1 MFKDKTSLGVPV
13 DKDPLSDFRKFL
25 FVVWKHLNLPDPTPV
40 QYDIARHIQHGDKRI
55 IVEAFRGVGK
65 SWITS
70 AYVVWLL
77 YMNPQLN
84 ILVVS
89 ASKTRADDFTTF
101 TLRLIREMDILSHL
115 IPREDQRQSKISFDV
130 APAAAS
136 HAPSV
141 KSVGITGQLAGSR
154 ADVLIAD
161 DIEVPNNSMTQGMRD
176 RLSEAVKEFD
186 AILKPDGRIIYL
198 GTPQNQESL
207 YNKLP
212 ERGYNVRIWPARYP
226 NEDQMI
232 SMGNK
237 LAPLIQKKGE
247 DDPDIVGQPTDPD
260 RFTDFDLL
268 EREASYGRSGFAL
281 QFMLDTRLSDAE
293 RYPLKVSD
301 LILMDIP
308 SQEAPEKVVWASGE
322 QYVLQEIPNVA
333 FTGDN
338 FHKPMFMSEGFAEY
352 TGSVMSIDP
361 SGRGKDET
369 GYAVVKMLNGFLYV
383 RRCGGVAGGYSEEA
397 LKKLSLIAQEEQV
410 NEIIIE
416 SNFGDGMFN
425 QLLTPIISK
434 IHPVTLSEVRHNTQK
449 ERRII
454 DVLEPVMN
462 QHKLIIDKKVIKQDY
477 ESCQHLPPEMAL
489 RYQLVY
495 QMTRLTAERGAL
507 SNDDRLDA
515 LAMAVQY
522 WVDAMAQDAERQ
534 INTRREERLMA
545 EVNRMKDMSSLGLAV
560 MSGHNAKDNNSN
572 SLKWN

>member
-1 MFKDKTSLGVPV
+1 MFTSTTSLGVPV
-13 DKDPLSDFRKFL
+13 KQDPLSDFRKFL
-25 FVVWKHLNLPDPTPV
+25 FVCWQHLNLPDPTPV
-40 QYDIARHIQHGDKRI
+40 QYDIAKHIQHGDKRI

-89 ASKTRADDFTTF
+89 ASKNRADDFTTF
-101 TLRLIREMDILSHL
+101 TLRLINEMPILQHL
-115 IPREDQRQSKISFDV
+115 IPRTDQRQSKISFDV
-130 APAAAS
+130 GLAAAS

-141 KSVGITGQLAGSR
+141 KSVGVTGQLAGSR

-161 DIEVPNNSMTQGMRD
+161 DIEVPNNSATQGMRD
-176 RLSEAVKEFD
+176 KLSEAVKEFD
-186 AILKPDGRIIYL
+186 AILKPNGRIIYL

-212 ERGYNVRIWPARYP
+212 DRGYSVRIWPARYP
-226 NEDQMI
+226 NEDQLV
-232 SMGNK
+232 SLGNK
-237 LAPLIQKKGE
+237 LAPKIKKE
-247 DDPDIVGQPTDPD
+247 IADDAELLGKSTDPQ
-260 RFTDFDLL
+260 RFTDYDLA

-301 LILMDIP
+301 LVVMDIP
-308 SQEAPEKVVWASGE
+308 TSEAPDKVVWASGE
-322 QYVLQEIPNVA
+322 QYVVQELPNVA
-333 FTGDN
+333 FNGDYY
-338 FHKPMFMSEGFAEY
+338 HKPMHISEQFEEY
-352 TGSVMSIDP
+352 SGSVMSIDP

-383 RRCGGVAGGYSEEA
+383 RRCGGVDGGYSEEA
-397 LKKLSLIAQEEQV
+397 LQKLAMIAKEENV
-410 NEIIIE
+410 NEIIVE

-425 QLLTPIISK
+425 QLMTPILTK

-449 ERRII
+449 EKRII

-462 QHKLIIDKKVIKQDY
+462 QHKLVVDKKLIKQDY
-477 ESCQHLPPEMAL
+477 ESTQHLPPESSL
-489 RYQLVY
+489 RYQLMY

-507 SNDDRLDA
+507 SNDDRLDS

-522 WVDAMAQDAERQ
+522 WVDAMAQDAEQR
-534 INTRREERLMA
+534 IGARREEVLRN
-545 EVNRMKDMSSLGLAV
+545 EVDKVLQSASMGLAV
-560 MSGHNAKDNNSN
+560 ITGHIG
-572 SLKWN
+572 

>member
-1 MFKDKTSLGVPV
+1 MFTDRTSLGVPT
-13 DKDPLSDFRKFL
+13 DQDPLSDFRKFL
-25 FVVWKHLNLPDPTPV
+25 FVCWQHLNLPDPTPV
-40 QYDIARHIQHGDKRI
+40 QYDIAKHIQNGEKRI

-101 TLRLIREMDILSHL
+101 TLRLINEMPILQHL
-115 IPREDQRQSKISFDV
+115 IPHSDQRQSKISFDV
-130 APAAAS
+130 GPANAS

-141 KSVGITGQLAGSR
+141 KSVGVTGQLAGSR

-161 DIEVPNNSMTQGMRD
+161 DIEVPNNSATQGMRD
-176 RLSEAVKEFD
+176 KLSEAVKEFD
-186 AILKPDGRIIYL
+186 AILKPNGRIIYL

-212 ERGYNVRIWPARYP
+212 DRGYKVRIWPARYP
-226 NEDQMI
+226 NEDQLV
-232 SMGNK
+232 SLGDK
-237 LAPLIQKKGE
+237 LAPKVKRELE
-247 DDPDIVGQPTDPD
+247 NDPELVGKSTDPD
-260 RFTDFDLL
+260 RFNDYDLA

-301 LILMDIP
+301 LVVMDIP
-308 SQEAPEKVVWASGE
+308 TQEAPEKVSWASGE
-322 QYVLQEIPNVA
+322 QYVVQELPNVA
-333 FTGDN
+333 FNGD
-338 FHKPMFMSEGFAEY
+338 HYHRPMYISDQFVEY
-352 TGSVMSIDP
+352 SGSVMSIDP

-369 GYAVVKMLNGFLYV
+369 GYAVVKMLNGYLYV

-397 LKKLSLIAQEEQV
+397 LQKLSLIAKEEQV
-410 NEIIIE
+410 NEIIVE

-425 QLLTPIISK
+425 QLITPVLSK

-449 ERRII
+449 EKRII

-462 QHKLIIDKKVIKQDY
+462 QHKLVIDKKVIKQDY
-477 ESCQHLPPEMAL
+477 ESTQHLPPEQSL
-489 RYQLVY
+489 RYQLMY
-495 QMTRLTAERGAL
+495 QLTRVTAERGAL
-507 SNDDRLDA
+507 SNDDRLDS

-522 WVDAMAQDAERQ
+522 WVDAMAQDADRQ
-534 INTRREERLMA
+534 INSRREEMLMD
-545 EVNRMKDMSSLGLAV
+545 EVNKVRQSASMGLAV
-560 MSGHNAKDNNSN
+560 ITGHLGGDTSN
-572 SLKWN
+572 MKW

>member
-1 MFKDKTSLGVPV
+1 MFKATTSLGIPIA
-13 DKDPLSDFRKFL
+13 KDPLSDFRKFL
-25 FVVWKHLNLPDPTPV
+25 FVIWKHLNLPDPTPV
-40 QYDIARHIQHGDKRI
+40 QYDIAYNLQHGDKRMI
-55 IVEAFRGVGK
+55 IQAFRGIGK

-89 ASKTRADDFTTF
+89 ASKSRSDDFTTF
-101 TLRLIREMDILSHL
+101 TLRLISEMDILAHL
-115 IPREDQRQSKISFDV
+115 RPKTDQRQSKISFDV

-141 KSVGITGQLAGSR
+141 KSVGISGQLAGSR
-154 ADVLIAD
+154 ADVIVAD

-176 RLSEAVKEFD
+176 KLSEAVKEFD

-212 ERGYNVRIWPARYP
+212 DRGYKVSIWPARYP
-226 NEDQMI
+226 NADQTVGYG
-232 SMGNK
+232 SK
-237 LAPLIQKKGE
+237 LARLISNAMAANDLLVGE
-247 DDPDIVGQPTDPD
+247 PTDPA
-260 RFTDFDLL
+260 RFSEFDLL

-301 LILMDIP
+301 LIIMDIP
-308 SQEAPEKVVWASGE
+308 TQEAPEKVSWSSDS
-322 QYVLQEIPNVA
+322 QYIVEELPNVA
-333 FTGDN
+333 FNGDHY
-338 FHKPMFMSEGFAEY
+338 HKPMFMSSEFVEY

-369 GYAVVKMLNGFLYV
+369 GYAVVKMLNGYLYV
-383 RRCGGVAGGYSEEA
+383 RRCGGIAGGYSEEA
-397 LKKLSLIAQEEQV
+397 LKKLAVIAKEEQV
-410 NEIIIE
+410 NEIIVE

-425 QLLTPIISK
+425 QLFM
-434 IHPVTLSEVRHNTQK
+434 PVLNKVHSVTMSEVRHNTQK

-462 QHKLIIDKKVIKQDY
+462 QHRLVMDKKVIQKDFD
-477 ESCQHLPPEMAL
+477 SCQHLPPEQAL
-489 RYQLVY
+489 RYQLMY
-495 QMTRLTAERGAL
+495 QLTRLTADRGAL
-507 SNDDRLDA
+507 TNDDRLDA
-515 LAMAVQY
+515 LAMTCQY
-522 WVDAMAQDAERQ
+522 WVDAMAQDVEQRMGV
-534 INTRREERLMA
+534 RKEELMA
-545 EVNRMKDMSSLGLAV
+545 AELNRLREQASMGFAV
-560 MSGHNAKDNNSN
+560 ITGHQSEKTTNT
-572 SLKWN
+572 LRW

>member
-1 MFKDKTSLGVPV
+1 MFKATTSLGIPIA
-13 DKDPLSDFRKFL
+13 KDPLSDFRKFL
-25 FVVWKHLNLPDPTPV
+25 FVIWKHLNLPDPTPV
-40 QYDIARHIQHGDKRI
+40 QYDIAYNLQHGDKRMI
-55 IVEAFRGVGK
+55 IQAFRGVGK

-89 ASKTRADDFTTF
+89 ASKSRSDDFTTF
-101 TLRLIREMDILSHL
+101 TLRLISEMDILAHL
-115 IPREDQRQSKISFDV
+115 RPKTDQRQSKISFDV

-141 KSVGITGQLAGSR
+141 KSVGISGQLAGSR
-154 ADVLIAD
+154 ADVIVAD

-176 RLSEAVKEFD
+176 KLSEAVKEFD

-212 ERGYNVRIWPARYP
+212 DRGYKVSIWPARYP
-226 NEDQMI
+226 NTDQTV
-232 SMGNK
+232 GYGYK
-237 LAPLIQKKGE
+237 LARLISNAIAA
-247 DDPDIVGQPTDPD
+247 DDTIVGEPTDPA
-260 RFTDFDLL
+260 RFSDFDLL

-301 LILMDIP
+301 LIIMDIP
-308 SQEAPEKVVWASGE
+308 TQEAPEKVSWSSDS
-322 QYVLQEIPNVA
+322 QYIVEELPNVA
-333 FTGDN
+333 FNGDHY
-338 FHKPMFMSEGFAEY
+338 HKPMFMSSEFVEY

-369 GYAVVKMLNGFLYV
+369 GYAVVKMLNGYLYV
-383 RRCGGVAGGYSEEA
+383 RRCGGIAGGYSEDA
-397 LKKLSLIAQEEQV
+397 LKKLAVIAKEEQV
-410 NEIIIE
+410 NEIIVE

-425 QLLTPIISK
+425 QLFMPVLNK
-434 IHPVTLSEVRHNTQK
+434 VHPVTMSEVRHNKQK

-462 QHKLIIDKKVIKQDY
+462 QHRLVMDKKVIQKDFD
-477 ESCQHLPPEMAL
+477 SCQHLPPEQAL
-489 RYQLVY
+489 RYQLMY
-495 QMTRLTAERGAL
+495 QLTRLTADRGAL
-507 SNDDRLDA
+507 TNDDRLDA
-515 LAMAVQY
+515 LAMACQY
-522 WVDAMAQDAERQ
+522 WVDAMAQDVEVRMGV
-534 INTRREERLMA
+534 RREEMMVAELDRLRDAASM
-545 EVNRMKDMSSLGLAV
+545 GYAV
-560 MSGHNAKDNNSN
+560 ITGHQSQKTTN
-572 SLKWN
+572 LRW

>member
-1 MFKDKTSLGVPV
+1 MFTSTTSLGVPV
-13 DKDPLSDFRKFL
+13 KQDPLSDFRKFL
-25 FVVWKHLNLPDPTPV
+25 FVCWQHLNLPDPTPV
-40 QYDIARHIQHGDKRI
+40 QYDIAKHIQNGDKRI

-89 ASKTRADDFTTF
+89 ASKNRADDFTTF
-101 TLRLIREMDILSHL
+101 TLRLINEMPVLQHL
-115 IPREDQRQSKISFDV
+115 IPRTDQRQSKISFDV

-141 KSVGITGQLAGSR
+141 KSVGVTGQLAGSR

-161 DIEVPNNSMTQGMRD
+161 DIEVPNDSATQGMRD
-176 RLSEAVKEFD
+176 KLSEAVKEFD
-186 AILKPDGRIIYL
+186 AILKPNGRIIYL

-212 ERGYNVRIWPARYP
+212 DRGYSVRIWPARYP
-226 NEDQMI
+226 NEDQLV
-232 SMGNK
+232 SLGNK
-237 LAPLIQKKGE
+237 LAPKIKKE
-247 DDPDIVGQPTDPD
+247 IADDAELLGKSTDPQ
-260 RFTDFDLL
+260 RFTDYDLA

-301 LILMDIP
+301 LVVMDIP
-308 SQEAPEKVVWASGE
+308 TSEAPDKVVWASGE
-322 QYVLQEIPNVA
+322 QYVVQELPNVA
-333 FTGDN
+333 FNGDYY
-338 FHKPMFMSEGFAEY
+338 HKPMHISEQFEEY
-352 TGSVMSIDP
+352 SGSVMSIDP

-383 RRCGGVAGGYSEEA
+383 RRCGGVDGGYSEEA
-397 LKKLSLIAQEEQV
+397 LQKLAVIAKEENV
-410 NEIIIE
+410 NEIIVE

-425 QLLTPIISK
+425 QLMTPILTK

-449 ERRII
+449 EKRII

-462 QHKLIIDKKVIKQDY
+462 QHKLVVDKKLIKQDY
-477 ESCQHLPPEMAL
+477 ESTQHLPPESSL
-489 RYQLVY
+489 RYQLMY

-507 SNDDRLDA
+507 SNDDRLDS

-522 WVDAMAQDAERQ
+522 WVDAMAQDAEQR
-534 INTRREERLMA
+534 IGARREEVLRN
-545 EVNRMKDMSSLGLAV
+545 EVDKVLQSASMGLAV
-560 MSGHNAKDNNSN
+560 ITGHIADGTGKGM
-572 SLKWN
+572 KW

>member
-1 MFKDKTSLGVPV
+1 MFTSKTSLGIPV
-13 DKDPLSDFRKFL
+13 EQDPLSDFRKFM
-25 FVVWKHLNLPDPTPV
+25 FVVWKHLNLPDPTVV
-40 QYDIARHIQHGDKRI
+40 QYDIAKHIQKAEKRI
-55 IVEAFRGVGK
+55 VVQAFRGVGK

-70 AYVVWLL
+70 AYAVWLL

-89 ASKTRADDFTTF
+89 ASKGRADDFTTF

-115 IPREDQRQSKISFDV
+115 IPRDEQRQSKISFDV
-130 APAAAS
+130 GPANAS

-161 DIEVPNNSMTQGMRD
+161 DIEVPNNSATQGMRD
-176 RLSEAVKEFD
+176 KLSESVKEFD

-212 ERGYNVRIWPARYP
+212 DRGYRVRIWPARYP
-226 NEDQMI
+226 SEEQLI
-232 SMGNK
+232 SYGDK
-237 LAPLIQKKGE
+237 LSPMVRAKIEESPELLGKS
-247 DDPDIVGQPTDPD
+247 TDPE
-260 RFTDFDLL
+260 RFSDFDLA

-301 LILMDIP
+301 LVVMDIP
-308 SQEAPEKVVWASGE
+308 NEEGPEKVVWASGE
-322 QYVLQEIPNVA
+322 QYTINELPNVA
-333 FTGDN
+333 FNGDHY
-338 FHKPMFMSEGFAEY
+338 HKPMYISDSFVEY

-369 GYAVVKMLNGFLYV
+369 GYAVVKMLNGYLYV
-383 RRCGGVAGGYSEEA
+383 RRCGGVTGGYSEEA
-397 LKKLSLIAQEEQV
+397 LKELSMIAKEEKV

-425 QLLTPIISK
+425 QLLVPIISK
-434 IHPVTLSEVRHNTQK
+434 IHPVTMSEVRHNTQK
-449 ERRII
+449 EKRII

-462 QHKLIIDKKVIKQDY
+462 QHKLIMDKKLIKRDY
-477 ESCQHLPPEMAL
+477 ESTQHLPPEQCL
-489 RYQLVY
+489 RYQLMY
-495 QMTRLTAERGAL
+495 QMTRLTSDRGSL

-515 LAMAVQY
+515 LAIAVQY
-522 WVDAMAQDAERQ
+522 WVEHMSQDVDKRMQ
-534 INTRREERLMA
+534 VRREEQLMA
-545 EVNRMKDMSSLGLAV
+545 EVNRMKDLSKIGLAIV
-560 MSGHNAKDNNSN
+560 TGHNLKDKTTM
-572 SLKWN
+572 KW

>member
-1 MFKDKTSLGVPV
+1 MFLPKTSLGVPIEQ
-13 DKDPLSDFRKFL
+13 DPLNDFRKFL
-25 FVVWKHLNLPDPTPV
+25 FVCWQHLNLPDPTPV
-40 QYDIARHIQHGDKRI
+40 QYDIAKHIQHGDKRI

-89 ASKTRADDFTTF
+89 ASKNRADDFTTF
-101 TLRLIREMDILSHL
+101 TLRLINEMPVLQHL
-115 IPREDQRQSKISFDV
+115 MPRTDQRQSKISFDV
-130 APAAAS
+130 GPAAAS

-141 KSVGITGQLAGSR
+141 KSVGVTGQLAGSR

-161 DIEVPNNSMTQGMRD
+161 DIEVPNNSATQGMRD
-176 RLSEAVKEFD
+176 KLSEAVKEFD

-212 ERGYNVRIWPARYP
+212 DRGYKVRIWPARYP
-226 NEDQMI
+226 NEDQLV
-232 SMGNK
+232 SLGSK
-237 LAPLIQKKGE
+237 LAPKIRQE
-247 DDPDIVGQPTDPD
+247 ITDDAELLGKSTDPK
-260 RFTDFDLL
+260 RFTDYDLA

-301 LILMDIP
+301 LVVMDVP
-308 SQEAPEKVVWASGE
+308 TSEAPDKVVWASGE
-322 QYVLQEIPNVA
+322 QYVVQELPNVA
-333 FTGDN
+333 FNGDY
-338 FHKPMFMSEGFAEY
+338 FHKPMFISGQFEEY
-352 TGSVMSIDP
+352 SGSVMSIDP

-383 RRCGGVAGGYSEEA
+383 RRCGGVDGGYSEEA
-397 LKKLSLIAQEEQV
+397 LQKLAMIAKEENV
-410 NEIIIE
+410 NEIIVE

-425 QLLTPIISK
+425 QLMTPILTK

-449 ERRII
+449 EKRII

-462 QHKLIIDKKVIKQDY
+462 QHKLVIDKKVIKQDY
-477 ESCQHLPPEMAL
+477 ESTQHLPPESSL
-489 RYQLVY
+489 RYQLMY

-507 SNDDRLDA
+507 SNDDRLDS

-522 WVDAMAQDAERQ
+522 WVDAMAQDAEQR
-534 INTRREERLMA
+534 IGARREEVLRS
-545 EVNRMKDMSSLGLAV
+545 EVDKVLQSASLGLAV
-560 MSGHNAKDNNSN
+560 ITGHIADGSSKGM
-572 SLKWN
+572 KW

>member
-1 MFKDKTSLGVPV
+1 MFTSKTSLGIPV
-13 DKDPLSDFRKFL
+13 EQDPLSDFRKFM
-25 FVVWKHLNLPDPTPV
+25 FVVWKHLNLPDPTVV
-40 QYDIARHIQHGDKRI
+40 QYDIARHIQNSERRV

-89 ASKTRADDFTTF
+89 ASKGRADDFTTF

-115 IPREDQRQSKISFDV
+115 IPRDEQRQSKISFDV
-130 APAAAS
+130 GPAAAS

-161 DIEVPNNSMTQGMRD
+161 DIEVPNNSATQGMRD
-176 RLSEAVKEFD
+176 KLSEAVKEFD
-186 AILKPDGRIIYL
+186 AILKPEGRIIYL

-212 ERGYNVRIWPARYP
+212 DRGYRVRIWPARYP
-226 NEDQMI
+226 SEDQLI
-232 SMGNK
+232 SYGDK
-237 LAPLIQKKGE
+237 LSPMVRAKIEESPELLGKS
-247 DDPDIVGQPTDPD
+247 TDPE
-260 RFTDFDLL
+260 RFSDFDLA

-301 LILMDIP
+301 LVVMDIP
-308 SQEAPEKVVWASGE
+308 NEEGPEKVVWASGE
-322 QYVLQEIPNVA
+322 QYTINELPNVA
-333 FTGDN
+333 FNGDHY
-338 FHKPMFMSEGFAEY
+338 HKPMYISDSFVEY

-369 GYAVVKMLNGFLYV
+369 GYAVVKMLNGYLYV
-383 RRCGGVAGGYSEEA
+383 RRCGGVTGGYSEEA
-397 LKKLSLIAQEEQV
+397 LKELSMIAKEEKV

-425 QLLTPIISK
+425 QLLVPIISK
-434 IHPVTLSEVRHNTQK
+434 IHPVTMSEVRHNTQK
-449 ERRII
+449 EKRII

-462 QHKLIIDKKVIKQDY
+462 QHKLIMDKKLIKNDY
-477 ESCQHLPPEMAL
+477 QSTQHLPPEQSL
-489 RYQLVY
+489 RYQLMY
-495 QMTRLTAERGAL
+495 QMTRLSADRGSL

-522 WVDAMAQDAERQ
+522 WVDAMSQDVDQRIAV
-534 INTRREERLMA
+534 RREEVLRD
-545 EVNRMKDMSSLGLAV
+545 EVNRMKDLSKIGLAV
-560 MSGHNAKDNNSN
+560 LTGHN
-572 SLKWN
+572 LRETTQMKW

>member
-1 MFKDKTSLGVPV
+1 MFTDRTSLGVPT
-13 DKDPLSDFRKFL
+13 DQDPLSDFRKFL
-25 FVVWKHLNLPDPTPV
+25 FVCWQHLNLPDPTPV
-40 QYDIARHIQHGDKRI
+40 QYDIAKHIQNGEKRI

-101 TLRLIREMDILSHL
+101 TLRLINEMPILQHL
-115 IPREDQRQSKISFDV
+115 IPHSDQRQSKISFDV
-130 APAAAS
+130 GPANAS

-141 KSVGITGQLAGSR
+141 KSVGVTGQLAGSR

-161 DIEVPNNSMTQGMRD
+161 DIEVPNNSATQGMRD
-176 RLSEAVKEFD
+176 KLSEAVKEFD
-186 AILKPDGRIIYL
+186 AILKPNGRIIYL

-212 ERGYNVRIWPARYP
+212 DRGYKVRIWPARYP
-226 NEDQMI
+226 NEDQLV
-232 SMGNK
+232 SLGDK
-237 LAPLIQKKGE
+237 LAPKVKRELE
-247 DDPDIVGQPTDPD
+247 NDPELVGKSTDPD
-260 RFTDFDLL
+260 RFNDYDLA

-301 LILMDIP
+301 LVVMDIP
-308 SQEAPEKVVWASGE
+308 TQEAPEKVSWASGE
-322 QYVLQEIPNVA
+322 QYVVQELPNVA
-333 FTGDN
+333 FNGD
-338 FHKPMFMSEGFAEY
+338 HYHRPMYISDQFVEY
-352 TGSVMSIDP
+352 SGSVMSIDP

-369 GYAVVKMLNGFLYV
+369 GYAVVKMLNGYLYV

-397 LKKLSLIAQEEQV
+397 LQKLSMIAKEEQV
-410 NEIIIE
+410 NEIIVE

-425 QLLTPIISK
+425 QLITPVLSK

-449 ERRII
+449 EKRII

-462 QHKLIIDKKVIKQDY
+462 QHKLVIDKKVIKQDY
-477 ESCQHLPPEMAL
+477 ESTQHLPPEQSL
-489 RYQLVY
+489 RYQLMY
-495 QMTRLTAERGAL
+495 QLTRVTAERGAL
-507 SNDDRLDA
+507 SNDDRLDS

-522 WVDAMAQDAERQ
+522 WVDAMAQDADRQ
-534 INTRREERLMA
+534 INSRREEMLMD
-545 EVNRMKDMSSLGLAV
+545 EVNKVRQSASMGLAV
-560 MSGHNAKDNNSN
+560 ITGHLGGDTSN
-572 SLKWN
+572 MKW

>member
-1 MFKDKTSLGVPV
+1 MFTDRTSLGVPT
-13 DKDPLSDFRKFL
+13 DQDPLSDFRKFL
-25 FVVWKHLNLPDPTPV
+25 FVCWQHLNLPDPTPV
-40 QYDIARHIQHGDKRI
+40 QYDIAKHIQNGEKRI

-101 TLRLIREMDILSHL
+101 TLRLINEMPILQHL
-115 IPREDQRQSKISFDV
+115 IPHSDQRQSKISFDV
-130 APAAAS
+130 GPANAS

-141 KSVGITGQLAGSR
+141 KSVGVTGQLAGSR

-161 DIEVPNNSMTQGMRD
+161 DIEVPNNSATQGMRD
-176 RLSEAVKEFD
+176 KLSEAVKEFD
-186 AILKPDGRIIYL
+186 AILKPNGRIIYL

-212 ERGYNVRIWPARYP
+212 DRGYKVRIWPARYP
-226 NEDQMI
+226 NEDQLV
-232 SMGNK
+232 SLGDK
-237 LAPLIQKKGE
+237 LAPKVKRELE
-247 DDPDIVGQPTDPD
+247 NDPELVGKSTDPN
-260 RFTDFDLL
+260 RFNDYDLA

-301 LILMDIP
+301 LVVMDIP
-308 SQEAPEKVVWASGE
+308 TEEAPEKVSWASGE
-322 QYVLQEIPNVA
+322 QYVVQELPNVA
-333 FTGDN
+333 FNGD
-338 FHKPMFMSEGFAEY
+338 HYHRPMYISDQFVEY
-352 TGSVMSIDP
+352 SGSVMSIDP

-369 GYAVVKMLNGFLYV
+369 GYAVVKMLNGYLYV

-397 LKKLSLIAQEEQV
+397 LQKLSLIAKEEQV
-410 NEIIIE
+410 NEIIVE

-425 QLLTPIISK
+425 QLITPVLSK

-449 ERRII
+449 EKRII

-462 QHKLIIDKKVIKQDY
+462 QHKLVIDKKVIKQDY
-477 ESCQHLPPEMAL
+477 ESTQHLPPEQSL
-489 RYQLVY
+489 RYQLMY
-495 QMTRLTAERGAL
+495 QLTRVTAERGAL
-507 SNDDRLDA
+507 SNDDRLDS

-522 WVDAMAQDAERQ
+522 WVDAMAQDADRQ
-534 INTRREERLMA
+534 INSRREEMLMDEINKVRRSA
-545 EVNRMKDMSSLGLAV
+545 DMGLAV
-560 MSGHNAKDNNSN
+560 ITGHLGGDTSN
-572 SLKWN
+572 MKW